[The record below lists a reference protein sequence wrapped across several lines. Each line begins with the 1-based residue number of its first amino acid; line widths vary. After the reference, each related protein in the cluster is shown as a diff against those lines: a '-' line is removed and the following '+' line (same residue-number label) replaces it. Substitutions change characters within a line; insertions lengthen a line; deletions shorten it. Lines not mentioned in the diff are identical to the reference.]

1 MGNLLFPA
9 CLIVLF
15 VPACNLGG
23 HDDNG
28 DPESVRAATQVHAPQ
43 PPPDPLAF
51 NVEQHTCALYVA
63 LRSHALESSISF
75 GRDLAQVDVHWNMC
89 PGGTMVACATA
100 PAPGGGTVMTGIP
113 WPYGPAP
120 RH

>member
-1 MGNLLFPA
+1 MDSPLFPT
-9 CLIVLF
+9 CMIVLLAS
-15 VPACNLGG
+15 ACNLGG
-23 HDDNG
+23 HDELG
-28 DPESVRAATQVHAPQ
+28 GPESARATTQVQVPLS
-43 PPPDPLAF
+43 PLDPTAF

-89 PGGTMVACATA
+89 PGGTMVACATT
-100 PAPGGGTVMTGIP
+100 PAPGGKTVVTGIP

-120 RH
+120 GH

>member
-1 MGNLLFPA
+1 MARPLFLSFVVVLCA
-9 CLIVLF
+9 CGSKEGRITLVELQGMRLAQPQ
-15 VPACNLGG
+15 VG
-23 HDDNG
+23 H
-28 DPESVRAATQVHAPQ
+28 PL
-43 PPPDPLAF
+43 DPLAF
-51 NVEQHTCALYVA
+51 DVEQHNCALYVA

-100 PAPGGGTVMTGIP
+100 PGPNGSEVVTGIP
-113 WPYGPAP
+113 WPYGTAV